1 MPLVPYTADISTIHR
16 LDTDNA
22 IEEIQ
27 HCINQLRMDEPLLA
41 TEYICIDDQLPIERF
56 TDDDIIATVQNEEE
70 YENDSDNEYES
81 QPIISVKV
89 ALESVDNLMQFV
101 NDPPSGLV
109 FDRKALSVLR
119 LLKSDISRYQTDG
132 LSQSQIDSFINVGTS

>member
-1 MPLVPYTADISTIHR
+1 
-16 LDTDNA
+16 
-22 IEEIQ
+22 
-27 HCINQLRMDEPLLA
+27 MDEPLLA

-70 YENDSDNEYES
+70 YENNSDNEYES

-89 ALESVDNLMQFV
+89 ALESVDNLMRFV

-119 LLKSDISRYQTDG
+119 LTV
-132 LSQSQIDSFINVGTS
+132 LSMLAHRKLLLFL